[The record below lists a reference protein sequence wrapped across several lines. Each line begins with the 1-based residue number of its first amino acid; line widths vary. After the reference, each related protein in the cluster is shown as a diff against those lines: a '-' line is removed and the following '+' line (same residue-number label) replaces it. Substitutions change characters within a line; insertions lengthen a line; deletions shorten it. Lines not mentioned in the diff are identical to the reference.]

1 MDNGR
6 KDPATPSPDAGP
18 PLTLPLTPLVTDPGP
33 SAGPLVMLIDDDP
46 DCRMLVR
53 DALLSLDA
61 GVRVVEAA
69 DGCSALKLLGLRPA
83 GDGEEP
89 IDPVR
94 PALIFMDVE
103 MPHMDGLETLAHLRG
118 AESLRLVPVVM
129 MTGVKDEGRISR
141 AAALGA
147 NSYTVKPTD
156 AGAFLDMVE
165 RSVGYW
171 LSIHRRPQGMTG

>member
-6 KDPATPSPDAGP
+6 TDTPEHSPNDGA
-18 PLTLPLTPLVTDPGP
+18 PLPLPLTDAQP
-33 SAGPLVMLIDDDP
+33 AGPLVMLIDDDP
-46 DCRMLVR
+46 DCRLLVR

-61 GVRVVEAA
+61 GVRTVEAA
-69 DGCSALKLLGLRPA
+69 DGCSALTLLGLRDA
-83 GDGEEP
+83 DGQDRRE
-89 IDPVR
+89 PVR

-118 AESLRLVPVVM
+118 AESLRPVPVVM